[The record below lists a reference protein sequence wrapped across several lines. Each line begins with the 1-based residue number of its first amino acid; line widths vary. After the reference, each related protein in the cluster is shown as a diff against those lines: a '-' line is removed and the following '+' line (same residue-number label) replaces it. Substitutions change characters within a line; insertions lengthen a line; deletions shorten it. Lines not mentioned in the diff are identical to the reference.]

1 MISPRPARWHRAGV
15 SQLKVNAD
23 NFARAE
29 THRMFADLQRDAG
42 GVNRFAHN
50 REPASVDEQTV
61 IRMNRDTLY
70 SFAVVD
76 LSAGATLT
84 VPDAGQR
91 YLSVMVVNEDH
102 YINRVI
108 HDPGR
113 YELTVQEF
121 GSPYVV
127 IAARTLVDP
136 QDPGDRRAVASIQDR
151 LEIHAVAARPFQL
164 PDYDTESFDRTRR
177 ALLALAS
184 DMTSFERSFG
194 RAEDVDP
201 VHHLIGAAAGWGG
214 LPDVEATYVGVSP
227 GLPVGEY
234 ELTVR
239 DVPVDGFWSISVYNA
254 DSFFEPNASG
264 AYSVN
269 NITAAHNVD
278 GSVTVRFG
286 GDGDPKRNSLP
297 ITEGWNYLIRLYR
310 PRPEILSGDWTFPAL
325 DLQPGARGS
334 CPCQSVT

>member
-1 MISPRPARWHRAGV
+1 MISAAPPEHQCEDMP
-15 SQLKVNAD
+15 QLKVNAD

-29 THRMFADLQRDAG
+29 SHRMFADLQSNAG

-50 REPASVDEQTV
+50 RTPASVDEQPV

-76 LSAGATLT
+76 ISAGATLT

-91 YLSVMVVNEDH
+91 YLSVMVVNEHH
-102 YINRVI
+102 YINRVF
-108 HDPGR
+108 HYPGR
-113 YELTVQEF
+113 HQLRVEEL
-121 GSPYVV
+121 GSPYVL

-136 QDPGDRRAVASIQDR
+136 RDPNDLAAVAAVQDR
-151 LEIHAVAARPFQL
+151 LEIDAVAARQFEL
-164 PDYDTESFDRTRR
+164 PDYDPGSFDRTRS
-177 ALLALAS
+177 ALLALAA

-194 RAEDVDP
+194 RAQDVDP

-214 LPDVEATYVGVSP
+214 LPDAEATYVGVSP

-234 ELTVR
+234 ELTVG

-254 DSFFEPNASG
+254 DGFFEPNESG

-269 NITAAHNVD
+269 SITATHNTD

-286 GDGDPKRNSLP
+286 GDGDPTRNSLP
-297 ITEGWNYLIRLYR
+297 ITEGWNYLVRLYR
-310 PRPEILSGDWTFPAL
+310 PRPEILDGRWTFPGLA
-325 DLQPGARGS
+325 Q
-334 CPCQSVT
+334 